1 LVHRFA
7 CSVKCFDT
15 TNLWIKRKNRNI
27 KPYKGVCGGSF
38 LAKITIS
45 DDLHQKIKKAVE
57 KGACCSVDHY
67 VERTLNKSL

>member
-1 LVHRFA
+1 M
-7 CSVKCFDT
+7 
-15 TNLWIKRKNRNI
+15 N
-27 KPYKGVCGGSF
+27 PYTGVVGGSF
-38 LAKITIS
+38 LAKINIS